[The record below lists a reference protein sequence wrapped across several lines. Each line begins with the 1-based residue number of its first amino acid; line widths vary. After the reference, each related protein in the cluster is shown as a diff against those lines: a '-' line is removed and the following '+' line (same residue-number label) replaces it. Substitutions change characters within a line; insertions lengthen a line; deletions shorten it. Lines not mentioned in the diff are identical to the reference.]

1 MAKNLIKVGDY
12 YYDNRKVASTAE
24 NELKAVEYMRENL
37 DLDKPEELFA
47 AYEQMIAKKV
57 FVTEVGM
64 SFLEDIRNY
73 LKVYATLATKLS
85 PLYSIENLAVKNVQ
99 RQKSHY
105 KEDRRREL
113 AVTKAEKAIDPRK
126 AQKAAVEVLS
136 GESAKKTKK
145 RRQKKEKIK
154 EPNEKVKKVKSPK
167 EKVVEEKNTDPVD
180 YRYRELFHLT
190 LTLSIVLFIAIVAMF
205 IISSTS
211 DNINILNYE
220 NEIIDKYSTWEQELS
235 DREKELDA
243 WEKELSLQQ

>member
-12 YYDNRKVASTAE
+12 YYDNRKAASTAE

-85 PLYSIENLAVKNVQ
+85 PLYPIENLAVKNVQ
-99 RQKSHY
+99 RKKSHY

-113 AVTKAEKAIDPRK
+113 AVTKAEKAIDPKK

-136 GESAKKTKK
+136 GESAEKTKK
-145 RRQKKEKIK
+145 KRQKKEKIN
-154 EPNEKVKKVKSPK
+154 EPKVKVKKQK

-190 LTLSIVLFIAIVAMF
+190 LTLCIVLFVSIVAMF

-211 DNINILNYE
+211 NNINILNYE

-243 WEKELSLQQ
+243 WEKELSLGQ

>member
-12 YYDNRKVASTAE
+12 YYDNRKAASTAE

-85 PLYSIENLAVKNVQ
+85 PLYPIDNLAVKNVQ

-136 GESAKKTKK
+136 GESAEKTKK
-145 RRQKKEKIK
+145 KRQKKEKIN
-154 EPNEKVKKVKSPK
+154 EPKVKVKKQK
-167 EKVVEEKNTDPVD
+167 EKVAEEKNTDPVD

-190 LTLSIVLFIAIVAMF
+190 LTLCIVLFVSIVAMF

-211 DNINILNYE
+211 NNINILNYE

-243 WEKELSLQQ
+243 WEKELSSQH

>member
-12 YYDNRKVASTAE
+12 YYDNRKAASLAE

-73 LKVYATLATKLS
+73 LKVYATLATKLT
-85 PLYSIENLAVKNVQ
+85 PLYPIESLAVKNVQ
-99 RQKSHY
+99 REKSHY

-113 AVTKAEKAIDPRK
+113 AATKAEKSIDPKK

-136 GESAKKTKK
+136 GENAEKTKA
-145 RRQKKEKIK
+145 RRQRKERTKLPREKKEKVA
-154 EPNEKVKKVKSPK
+154 PVKDT
-167 EKVVEEKNTDPVD
+167 NPVD
-180 YRYRELFHLT
+180 YRYKDLFYTT
-190 LTLSIVLFIAIVAMF
+190 LTLCIVFFIAIVAMF
-205 IISSTS
+205 VISSTS
-211 DNINILNYE
+211 NNVNILNYE
-220 NEIIDKYSTWEQELS
+220 NEILDKYSSWEQELS
-235 DREKELDA
+235 DKEKELDA
-243 WEKELSLQQ
+243 WEKELSLRQ

>member
-12 YYDNRKVASTAE
+12 YYENRKTASLAE

-47 AYEQMIAKKV
+47 AYEQMIEKKV
-57 FVTEVGM
+57 FVTEIGM

-85 PLYSIENLAVKNVQ
+85 PIYPIESLAVKNVK
-99 RQKSHY
+99 REKAHY

-113 AVTKAEKAIDPRK
+113 AVTKADKAIDPKK

-136 GESAKKTKK
+136 GEAAYKTEKK
-145 RRQKKEKIK
+145 RKKKEKVKTSK
-154 EPNEKVKKVKSPK
+154 EKIAKVKDTS
-167 EKVVEEKNTDPVD
+167 PVD
-180 YRYRELFHLT
+180 SKYRELFYLT
-190 LTLSIVLFIAIVAMF
+190 LTISIVLFIAIVSMF
-205 IISSTS
+205 IITSTS

-220 NEIIDKYSTWEQELS
+220 NEIIDKYSTWEQELT
-235 DREKELDA
+235 DKEKELEA
-243 WEKELSLQQ
+243 WEKDLSLR